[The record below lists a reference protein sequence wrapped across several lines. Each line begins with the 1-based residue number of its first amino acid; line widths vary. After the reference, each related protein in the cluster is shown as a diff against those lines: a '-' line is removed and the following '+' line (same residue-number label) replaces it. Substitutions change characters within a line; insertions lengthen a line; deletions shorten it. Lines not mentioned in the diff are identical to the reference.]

1 MSGDFH
7 IGDNITVSGT
17 GNIGKITRSAPA
29 TEATYRELVAAL
41 RADAGSAQ
49 GVDGQAAR
57 NYADDLEDALDTE
70 DPSRID
76 RVLGRIKSL
85 LDVATSAF
93 ALSRG
98 LAPPGG

>member
-1 MSGDFH
+1 MSGDIH
-7 IGDNITVSGT
+7 IGDNITVSGK
-17 GNIGKITRSAPA
+17 GNIGKITHQAPA
-29 TEATYRELVAAL
+29 PEAAYREVVAAL
-41 RADAGSAQ
+41 RADARSAQ

-57 NYADDLEDALDTE
+57 DYADDLEEALDAE
-70 DPSRID
+70 DPPRVD

-98 LAPPGG
+98 LPPLGD